1 MIEIV
6 VNGTPR
12 KVARGTTILTL
23 LEALAITPDRVA
35 VELDR
40 VIIKAPRWPETTLND
55 GARIEI
61 VHFVGGG

>member
-12 KVARGTTILTL
+12 KVAQGTTILTL
-23 LEALAITPDRVA
+23 LEALAIKEDRVA

-40 VIIKAPRWPETTLND
+40 VIIKAPRWPETALNE